1 MADLLSS
8 FAIDRVLSFFLGT
21 AELRTPAEALIIEQL
36 YNYSLTWVELELI
49 SCLYIIIQYLLVPVW
64 TLAMECWVLFEVC

>member
-21 AELRTPAEALIIEQL
+21 AELRTPAGALIIAQL
-36 YNYSLTWVELELI
+36 YNYSLMWVELELI
-49 SCLYIIIQYLLVPVW
+49 SCSYIIIQYLILLVPV
-64 TLAMECWVLFEVC
+64 